1 MHNENLCAM
10 GELSSAEQVKLLCSL
25 PGIHHNVVSLV
36 DTLNAF
42 VSEARNNEVRL
53 QRRVDELAGRV
64 LDLRQEMKLLKE
76 SAIMAV
82 KQPFSKSRLGK
93 EIKSAGS
100 SSTTSKS
107 TRTSSPGQS
116 KPRASD
122 SAKLPNQQ
130 VKHVGTHTEPRTR
143 SAATP
148 WHATKTVP
156 SGDTEMEYSESDAGD
171 TGLLPVS
178 VKPVFGATAANAGPN
193 QDTLPAAAGSVE
205 PETGNTEQEEV
216 DAINDNSWQLVAAA
230 PPRRRRAVV
239 FVGNL
244 SSTCT
249 MEGLTEFVQRRSVAA
264 TGDIIDVHSCNV
276 HTAASGK
283 VSARVTIHAAC
294 LATVTSAN
302 FWPRP
307 LYCRTWKFN
316 PPKKSSGNDKAHS
329 SSDGG
334 SGDGNDNAHSS
345 SDGGSGDDSSGND
358 CGNCN
363 NLKLFVTSLNIGF
376 LNICSLRY
384 KLHALDSLAHQHN
397 WDVVGVA
404 ETWLDST
411 ISDGEICIPGYSV
424 VRCDRPD
431 RQRGGTCLY
440 YKTSLPVTYRSD
452 LHNSHLEATWI
463 AIGGGRHQHLIG

>member
-1 MHNENLCAM
+1 M
-10 GELSSAEQVKLLCSL
+10 GELSSAEQVKLLCSI

-53 QRRVDELAGRV
+53 QRRVDELAGLV
-64 LDLRQEMKLLKE
+64 LDLRQEMKSLKE

-82 KQPFSKSRLGK
+82 KQPFSKSELGK

-205 PETGNTEQEEV
+205 PETGNTEREEV
-216 DAINDNSWQLVAAA
+216 DAINDDSWQLVAAA

-249 MEGLTEFVQRRSVAA
+249 MEGLTEFVHRRSVAA
-264 TGDIIDVHSCNV
+264 TGNIIDVHSCNV

-283 VSARVTIHAAC
+283 VSARVTIDAAC

-345 SDGGSGDDSSGND
+345 SDGGSGDGNDNAHSSRDDGSGDDSSGND
-358 CGNCN
+358 CG
-363 NLKLFVTSLNIGF
+363 
-376 LNICSLRY
+376 
-384 KLHALDSLAHQHN
+384 
-397 WDVVGVA
+397 
-404 ETWLDST
+404 
-411 ISDGEICIPGYSV
+411 
-424 VRCDRPD
+424 
-431 RQRGGTCLY
+431 
-440 YKTSLPVTYRSD
+440 RS
-452 LHNSHLEATWI
+452 
-463 AIGGGRHQHLIG
+463 G